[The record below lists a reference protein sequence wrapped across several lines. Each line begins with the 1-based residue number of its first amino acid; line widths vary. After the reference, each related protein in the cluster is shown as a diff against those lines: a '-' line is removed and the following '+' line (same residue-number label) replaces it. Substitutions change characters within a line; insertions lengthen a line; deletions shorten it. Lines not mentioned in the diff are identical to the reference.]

1 MLKQLPLA
9 LIILVTLT
17 CPTADAAAKQ
27 ILRVGMSAPPESDQ
41 GIFARRFKAIVESLA
56 QGEISVS
63 IFADRAFGSDPDLLD
78 HLRSGSLAAVTVS
91 TGNAVSSVEELGT
104 LALPGLVETHEEAVK
119 ATTGSTG
126 SYWNELCQKKGNARI
141 LGWSYSGPRTVYAP
155 GPLPRTPDRLRDLV
169 VSATFTEWE
178 AGPLPAEASRTVP
191 PRKNAVPLY
200 RYYRMHPFLIGE
212 SAWRQFSPEHQ
223 GILVQAG
230 REAQQYAMLMQ
241 SLKPVDRQSALT
253 RPVLTNAQLQSL
265 IWPDF
270 YDLLGGKGPIT
281 RVLDAITW
289 R

>member
-9 LIILVTLT
+9 LIVLVSLT
-17 CPTADAAAKQ
+17 CPTADAEATQ
-27 ILRVGMSAPPESDQ
+27 ILRIGMSAPPESDQ
-41 GIFARRFKAIVESLA
+41 GIFARRFKTIVESLSR
-56 QGEISVS
+56 GEIRVSV
-63 IFADRAFGSDPDLLD
+63 FADSAFGNDPDLLD

-91 TGNAVSSVEELGT
+91 TGNAVASVEELGT

-126 SYWNELCQKKGNARI
+126 SYWNELCMKKGNARI

-155 GPLPRTPDRLRDLV
+155 GPLPRTPDRLRDFV

-178 AGPLPAEASRTVP
+178 AGTATTRDSLAASAH
-191 PRKNAVPLY
+191 KDAVPLY
-200 RYYRMHPFLIGE
+200 RYYRMHPFVIGGA
-212 SAWRQFSPEHQ
+212 AWRQFSPEHRD
-223 GILVQAG
+223 ILVQAG
-230 REAQQYAMLMQ
+230 REAQQYAILMQ
-241 SLKPVDRQSALT
+241 ALKPVDRQGALT
-253 RPVLTNAQLQSL
+253 RPALTNAQLQNL
-265 IWPDF
+265 IWPEF